1 MILFFLFILGL
12 LVGSFLNVVIFRLH
26 RSESF
31 LTGRS
36 KCLFCGHKLKPLD
49 LVPLVS
55 FLALWGKCRYC
66 KHQFSSQYFWV
77 ELITGLVFVLIYQS
91 AWPDYFQIL
100 TWLIAACF
108 LIIIFVYDLKYYLIL
123 DKVILPAIILVF
135 VANILLG
142 FDPGNLFLAML
153 LGGGFFWL
161 QYVMSHGRWI
171 GGGDIRLGAFLGALL
186 GWPQVVTAL
195 FIAYV
200 GGSLVSVALLIWQHK
215 GLKDK
220 VPFGTFLTVG
230 AFLAML
236 YGDRLVDWYWA
247 LFGL

>member
-1 MILFFLFILGL
+1 MIVFFIFILGL
-12 LVGSFLNVVIFRLH
+12 LVGSFLNVVIFRIH

-31 LTGRS
+31 LAGRS
-36 KCLFCGHKLKPLD
+36 KCLFCKHALHPRD
-49 LVPLVS
+49 LVPLFS
-55 FLALWGKCRYC
+55 FLVLRGRCRYC
-66 KHQFSSQYFWV
+66 RHQISWQYFWV
-77 ELITGLVFVLIYQS
+77 ELACGLAFVLIYQH
-91 AWPDYFQIL
+91 AWPDYLQIL
-100 TWLIAACF
+100 AWLIAACF

-123 DKVILPAIILVF
+123 DKVIIPAIVLAF
-135 VANILLG
+135 LANVLLG
-142 FDPGNLFLAML
+142 VHPGNLLLAGL

-171 GGGDIRLGAFLGALL
+171 GGGDIRLGAYLGVLL

-200 GGSLVSVALLIWQHK
+200 GGSLVSVALLIWQRK

-220 VPFGTFLTVG
+220 VPFGTFLTVA
-230 AFLAML
+230 AFIALL
-236 YGDRLVDWYWA
+236 YGDKLVNWYWS